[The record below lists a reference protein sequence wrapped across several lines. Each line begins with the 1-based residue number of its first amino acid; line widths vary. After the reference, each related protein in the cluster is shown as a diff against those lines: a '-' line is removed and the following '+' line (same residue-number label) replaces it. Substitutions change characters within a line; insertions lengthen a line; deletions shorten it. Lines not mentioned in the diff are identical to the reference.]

1 MQDENLITIT
11 IDDEEKVAEILFTH
25 HNEETN
31 KTYVVFRFIDSDE
44 ISAAVY
50 YEKSETEGFF
60 EDIET
65 DQEWEM
71 LDEILSDYFDESEE
85 YKDEDDEN
93 EEDEESFK

>member
-1 MQDENLITIT
+1 MQDDNLITIT

-25 HNEETN
+25 HDEDND
-31 KTYVVFRFIDSDE
+31 KTYVVFRFMDSEE

-50 YEKSETEGFF
+50 HEETDTEGYF

-65 DQEWEM
+65 EQEWEL

-85 YKDEDDEN
+85 YYVE
-93 EEDEESFK
+93 EEDEDEENI

>member
-11 IDDEEKVAEILFTH
+11 IDDEEKVAEILFTPPMKKPTKH
-25 HNEETN
+25 ML
-31 KTYVVFRFIDSDE
+31 FLDLLDSDE

-85 YKDEDDEN
+85 YED
-93 EEDEESFK
+93 